1 MHAVLPER
9 IDPARLADK
18 GARLQGRVALE
29 SMERLVPLL
38 AGEPGEAEVEV
49 EMAFAVDE
57 RGLRTVHGRVR
68 AEVLLTCQRCL
79 QPVATQV
86 DGEFHLAVV
95 VSPTE
100 ERRLPE
106 GLEPLDCGE
115 GAVPVAQLVEDEIL
129 LGLPLVPS
137 HPDSGC
143 SRETARWKDQADAAT
158 DNPFSV
164 LKDWQDK
171 RRQE

>member
-38 AGEPGEAEVEV
+38 AGEPGEAEVE
-49 EMAFAVDE
+49 
-57 RGLRTVHGRVR
+57 
-68 AEVLLTCQRCL
+68 EVLLTCQRCL

-115 GAVPVAQLVEDEIL
+115 GPVPVAQLVEDEIL

>member
-9 IDPARLADK
+9 IDPARMAEQ
-18 GARLQGRVALE
+18 GARLQGHVAME

-38 AGEPGEAEVEV
+38 AGEPGEAEVE
-49 EMAFAVDE
+49 MAFAVDA

-79 QPVATQV
+79 QPVAIQV

-95 VSPTE
+95 ASPTE

-106 GLEPLDCGE
+106 GLEPLDSSAG
-115 GAVPVAQLVEDEIL
+115 PVSVARLVEDEIL

-137 HPDSGC
+137 HPDTGC
-143 SRETARWKDQADAAT
+143 GWEAARCDEQEDAAA